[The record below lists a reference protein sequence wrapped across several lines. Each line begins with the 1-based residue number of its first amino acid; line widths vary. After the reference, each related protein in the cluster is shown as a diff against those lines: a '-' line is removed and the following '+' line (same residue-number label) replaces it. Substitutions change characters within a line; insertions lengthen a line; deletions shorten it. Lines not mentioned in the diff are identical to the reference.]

1 MDFESTDIVKI
12 RTKEK
17 EKKPRSLWN
26 DRAQKHRE
34 KLHDVDSKQ
43 MKD

>member
-1 MDFESTDIVKI
+1 MDFDPTDIAKI

-17 EKKPRSLWN
+17 K
-26 DRAQKHRE
+26 RAQKHRE